1 MSDGDDGELLAR
13 LRAGDPGALDGF
25 VRATH
30 TDVWRLVAYLAD
42 PDTADDLTQQTY
54 ERALQALPGFRGEA
68 TLRTWLLAIARR
80 VVADE
85 LRARGRHR
93 RLAAAAAQ
101 HHRELTADVGEQVL
115 LRQLVAGLEPAR
127 RESFVLTQLV
137 GLSYAEAAEVAGV
150 PVGTIRSRVARA
162 RADLSTA
169 LTDTDTDTDADFGTG

>member
-13 LRAGDPGALDGF
+13 LRAGDPGALDGL
-25 VRATH
+25 VSRHPHRRVA
-30 TDVWRLVAYLAD
+30 VVAYLAD

-54 ERALQALPGFRGEA
+54 ERALQALPGSGGEA

-127 RESFVLTQLV
+127 RESFVLTPAW
-137 GLSYAEAAEVAGV
+137 SAC
-150 PVGTIRSRVARA
+150 PTPRPPRSRACPSARSA
-162 RADLSTA
+162 PASPAPAPTCPPP
-169 LTDTDTDTDADFGTG
+169 